1 MDYRWQMIPKM
12 TIRRKLLISVL
23 TASLI
28 PLIIGIFYIK
38 RETEKWLY
46 DNNLEQSKVLIE
58 QTAKY
63 VDESVLFNM
72 KNVTSFLALDERVV
86 NVDPNINHYT
96 NYVKET
102 FVPTETESESQIT
115 KVFQAVVDTNPMVTF
130 ISFGTET
137 GGYIEYPA
145 FKPNGPYDPRV
156 RYWYTNAVENNGV
169 VISEPY
175 QTKMTKELVISVDDV
190 VRKKESLVGVI
201 SLTISLDNIMEKL
214 SKTTY
219 GKSGYILAISPKGVI
234 INSPK
239 NKDWLLQP
247 YESIGIGSF
256 QDLLSKDG
264 KTFEGTIDG
273 VKSIFTVHQSNDN
286 GWTYLAAIDK
296 SEVLGYS
303 KSLSGLLFSIFLITS
318 IVTVLFV
325 IMIANYMAKPISN
338 LTHAIKRMS
347 NFDFD
352 TYEQKD
358 IIKYTS
364 LGDEIGEISQT
375 LVGMQNNYMELKS
388 SLNSMDQEIQSID
401 VEDSAIRRVT
411 LSKDNPLGSIAI
423 SVNGLL
429 DKVSSYLEYIHER
442 NQEIVEKNDLLT
454 ASEEELITQ
463 LDEINMQKEKI
474 HFLAEHDALTNLPN
488 RRNFTEYAEMSI
500 GRGHEGAI
508 MLIDMDNFKSIND
521 TMGHI
526 FGDAVLIVVANRL
539 SELVQDH
546 IFVARFGGD
555 EFLILYEN
563 VRNAMEIQEFVD
575 LIFQLFEKPIDI
587 DGNMIKVDF
596 SMGISRFP
604 QDSTTFNHIMMDA
617 DLALYSVKNSGKN
630 HYAFFDASMENHLRE
645 KNEIKEILQEALDNN
660 GFKMLYQPKVSLTSK
675 KIVGYEALIRLK
687 HYPISPLTFIHIAE
701 EYGMIIPLGR
711 FVTRAVIEQMAIW
724 QSMGMSLKPVSI
736 NFCSLQLYDATYIE
750 FLFSCLAANDIA
762 PELIQIEITEHIFID
777 NKEYAIRFMNQL
789 REHGVGIALDDFG
802 AEYSSLSFLS
812 SLPVDTLKFDREMN
826 LRLLALEDQSAMENL
841 IAFIKSLKL
850 QIVAEGIETFEHVKQ
865 LRLSGCDI
873 IQGYYFSRP
882 VEADEVP
889 AIDLTVY
896 HVD

>member
-1 MDYRWQMIPKM
+1 MIPKM

-38 RETEKWLY
+38 KETESWLY
-46 DNNLEQSKVLIE
+46 HNNLEQSKILIE
-58 QTAKY
+58 QTATY
-63 VDESVLFNM
+63 VDESFLFDM
-72 KNVTSFLALDERVV
+72 KNMTEFLALDESVR
-86 NVDPNINHYT
+86 NVDSGINRYI
-96 NYVKET
+96 NYDKDT
-102 FVPTETESESQIT
+102 FVPTNTQSEQQIS
-115 KVFQAVVDTNPMVTF
+115 KLFKSVVDTNPMITF
-130 ISFGTET
+130 ISFGTQE

-145 FKPNGPYDPRV
+145 FKPNGPYDPRT
-156 RYWYTNAVENNGV
+156 REWYKSAVKNKDV
-169 VISEPY
+169 TISEPY
-175 QTKMTKELVISVDDV
+175 QTKMTKEMVISINEV
-190 VRKKESLVGVI
+190 VRNQDSLVGVVN
-201 SLTISLDNIMEKL
+201 LTISLDHIMEKL
-214 SKTTY
+214 GKTTY
-219 GKSGYILAISPKGVI
+219 GKSGYVLAISPNGAI
-234 INSPK
+234 LNSPK
-239 NKDWLLQP
+239 NKEWLLQP
-247 YESIGIGSF
+247 YEKIGIGSF
-256 QDLLSKDG
+256 KELQSKDG
-264 KTFEGTIDG
+264 KTIEGKISG
-273 VKSIFTVHQSNDN
+273 VDSILTVHKSSRN
-286 GWTYLAAIDK
+286 GWTYLAVVDK
-296 SEVLGYS
+296 NEVLGYS
-303 KSLSGLLFSIFLITS
+303 KSLSDLLFVIFLVTS
-318 IVTVLFV
+318 IVTIVLV
-325 IMIANYMAKPISN
+325 VLIANYITRPIAN

-347 NFDFD
+347 SFDFD
-352 TYEQKD
+352 SYEQND
-358 IIKYTS
+358 IAKYA
-364 LGDEIGEISQT
+364 GMNDEIGEISQT
-375 LVGMQNNYMELKS
+375 LAGMQNNYLELKS
-388 SLNSMDQEIQSID
+388 SLNSMDKEIQSID

-411 LSKDNPLGSIAI
+411 LSKDNPLASIAI

-429 DKVSSYLEYIHER
+429 DKVSSYLKYIHER

-500 GRGHEGAI
+500 GRGREGAI

-563 VRNAMEIQEFVD
+563 VRDAMEVQEFVD

-587 DGNMIKVDF
+587 DGKMIKVDF

-604 QDSTTFNHIMMDA
+604 QDSMTFNHIMMDA

-630 HYAFFDASMENHLRE
+630 HYAFFDSSMENHLRE
-645 KNEIKEILQEALDNN
+645 KNEIKEIVQEALDNN
-660 GFKMLYQPKVSLTSK
+660 GFKMLYQPKVSLSSK

-701 EYGMIIPLGR
+701 EYGLIIPLGR
-711 FVTRAVIEQMAIW
+711 FVTQAVIEQMAIW
-724 QSMGMSLKPVSI
+724 QSQGMSLKPVSI
-736 NFCSLQLYDATYIE
+736 NFCSLQLYDATYID

-762 PELIQIEITEHIFID
+762 PELIQIEITEHVFID

-850 QIVAEGIETFEHVKQ
+850 QIVAEGIETFEHVIQ
-865 LRLSGCDI
+865 LRSSGCDV
-873 IQGYYFSRP
+873 IQGFYFSKP

-889 AIDLTVY
+889 VIDLTVY
-896 HVD
+896 QFD